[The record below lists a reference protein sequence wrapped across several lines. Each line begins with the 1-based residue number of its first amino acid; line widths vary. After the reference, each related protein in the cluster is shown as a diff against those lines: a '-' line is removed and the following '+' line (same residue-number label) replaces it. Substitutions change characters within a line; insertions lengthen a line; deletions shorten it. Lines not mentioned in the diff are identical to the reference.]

1 MARQMWTEYAEQK
14 LYEEEVS
21 DLWLLQRYRS
31 TADVAFAFAYFI
43 SLSFSVAPKG
53 WQPRFSI
60 DRTLLRWTVER
71 ASNAIDTLAQVP
83 T

>member
-21 DLWLLQRYRS
+21 DLWLLQRYGP
-31 TADVAFAFAYFI
+31 TADVAFAFTYFI

-53 WQPRFSI
+53 
-60 DRTLLRWTVER
+60 
-71 ASNAIDTLAQVP
+71 
-83 T
+83 